1 MNTRHLS
8 RGVSLALIGA
18 ISAAEVAAVQSTG
31 ETTKATEFV
40 ILSDYSI
47 KSVDELDVN
56 DVVLARV
63 PSPLTVAPAR

>member
-1 MNTRHLS
+1 MNARHLS
-8 RGVSLALIGA
+8 RVASLALIGA
-18 ISAAEVAAVQSTG
+18 VSAAEVAAAQSTG